1 MSENR
6 RRRVSSGSKQRGN
19 GSDPT
24 GTSRNS
30 HTKSAYQR
38 STSYDKVRRLVKEE
52 GRNARN
58 LVQWS
63 VPVEDSDDSD
73 TAAKTAPRRKL
84 KARTSILKARKSPRD
99 SSTEEK
105 RSSSTEGRSLE
116 KTEKKTKKI
125 DLRARYWAF
134 LFDNLQRA
142 VDEVYHT
149 CEVDESI
156 VECKEVIMILK
167 SATRDFEALIKRI
180 NVQTAFENADKD
192 KKPTSLVWEVRKM
205 SSSPA
210 KHRAPS
216 WPGDARTP
224 PRRQRP
230 TSLAWEVRKTS
241 PGKALG
247 TSPTPDS
254 YRSTPSPVNRIL
266 SFNNQ
271 GKSGS
276 PVPFVETG
284 SSWADKVKGR
294 TTKPVPKA
302 ALQPKL
308 PQQAEVETKTK
319 NAVLEEI
326 NEDDTEGWETVQRGK
341 QGKQNKSRN
350 SSSSNSPANH
360 GKQIHSNATPKVT
373 QEKIPVVITDV
384 EKNNTEVRESRTDS
398 EKENHPVES
407 SNIQKKEVDIRE
419 QDPAILEV
427 TSTTEVKTEIEENEK
442 ETELVPNLDEAV
454 IAALNEEE
462 TLTSELEKYQEEALA
477 SAIAEEENLTKELEE
492 EENKEIEVVE
502 TDEGD
507 SDLGNTMSSL
517 ESSQRT
523 MDWNDLCAEFEEKRS
538 QQGMSW
544 GDMVDLDDNLE
555 ARPPGHALLMHEKL
569 SSPSRKKTRA
579 ESRKIHEERQAQA
592 KKKREILLEEK
603 GQKLRSLHER
613 IAEVQEWKEVLIQQR
628 KKEMDEKLKRAEEK
642 RQVQLQAI
650 VKKARTED
658 IKANEIAFINSL
670 EAQNKKI
677 DILSRHQGIEARLQ
691 DLIDERQRKTEE
703 KQAKEE
709 AAHERRRQLEE
720 ERQARLE
727 AMQKQRKIQEE
738 KIYQIRDARDRARE
752 AAAKEK
758 ARDRVQRLSAL
769 TAAQLAKEEEIQ
781 KKIQQKQDGSTRRHT
796 EHLEQKREKAVELSM
811 LRHYRTTDLAPQQK
825 PYDKKKV
832 CTLCNMPIPSEVY
845 LLSHLKGRKHAL
857 AFNEKHADLQLSE
870 EDRESYS
877 LKYIVQ
883 APSDEPDAKQIAEK
897 ERQKGL
903 RKRARKLRQRMS
915 SRGKEYETNLPTK
928 SQAGGS
934 SECRANDADG
944 DHGGGDDHED
954 DDVDCDNSG
963 DKDDVDG
970 AVSYTHL
977 DVNKRQQQKQ
987 DGSTRRH
994 TEHLEQKREKAVE
1007 LSMLRHYRTTDLAP
1021 QQKPT
1026 LCNATNVLKLAI
1038 KGCYENCQYCLYSN
1052 KLGPLIDSLMH
1063 QLISIIPDDEVS
1075 PLNTSG
1081 SSDNWKPPSDPVAS
1095 HLMQVLSTVFLCL
1108 SKNGPTATSSSTSEK
1123 RGEAQKKKAD
1133 TFQQWGQDVIS
1144 YFVCSGVV
1152 DKLTTYFNGIRGT
1165 IDEEEKSADFLQHGL
1180 ALLAAVTKFVTVTSS
1195 KSNDVFA
1202 SKHEDST
1209 QLIVTFQATGLG
1221 GIVSLLY
1228 GVLLHGGSPSRG
1240 DAVIPPELPE
1250 HTLSVV
1256 NAGIRMLS
1264 NIALLDLTILQ
1275 SALGEEGIS
1284 LEFRHIATY
1293 LIWYCSHYQN
1303 YSDLLH
1309 EVMLIVGYFTVFH
1322 HENQIIVQ
1330 SGKTP
1335 TLLQQL
1341 CALPFQYFSD
1351 PRLMAILFPTL
1362 IACCHNNQENKII
1375 LEQEMSCMLLA
1386 TFIEEKLRDK
1396 EKAKLLPTAAKAKGK
1411 KNLPL
1416 FLVFPFIAFT
1426 F

>member
-6 RRRVSSGSKQRGN
+6 RRRVSSGSKQRSNGN
-19 GSDPT
+19 ERADPS
-24 GTSRNS
+24 GVSRNS

-73 TAAKTAPRRKL
+73 TAATKLAPRRKQ

-105 RSSSTEGRSLE
+105 RSSSTEGRLQD
-116 KTEKKTKKI
+116 KTEKKAKKI

-192 KKPTSLVWEVRKM
+192 NK
-205 SSSPA
+205 
-210 KHRAPS
+210 
-216 WPGDARTP
+216 
-224 PRRQRP
+224 P

-247 TSPTPDS
+247 TSPTPDGF
-254 YRSTPSPVNRIL
+254 RTGSTPSPVSRTL

-271 GKSGS
+271 EKRRS
-276 PVPFVETG
+276 PVPFVESGT
-284 SSWADKVKGR
+284 SWADRVKGR
-294 TTKPVPKA
+294 TPKPVAKA
-302 ALQPKL
+302 ALQPK
-308 PQQAEVETKTK
+308 T
-319 NAVLEEI
+319 EEQTPV
-326 NEDDTEGWETVQRGK
+326 NNKPKDDTEGWETVQRGK

-350 SSSSNSPANH
+350 SSCSSSPANH
-360 GKQIHSNATPKVT
+360 GKQTQGNGTPKTV
-373 QEKIPVVITDV
+373 QEKIQITEEEKKNV
-384 EKNNTEVRESRTDS
+384 EIKESRTDS

-407 SNIQKKEVDIRE
+407 SNIQKKDVDIKE
-419 QDPAILEV
+419 QDPAIVEV
-427 TSTTEVKTEIEENEK
+427 SGSTVKPEVKIEIEENE
-442 ETELVPNLDEAV
+442 TEAEANLTEAV
-454 IAALNEEE
+454 MAALNEEE

-477 SAIAEEENLTKELEE
+477 SAIAEEANLTKELEE
-492 EENKEIEVVE
+492 EENKELETVE

-507 SDLGNTMSSL
+507 SDLGNTISSL

-523 MDWNDLCAEFEEKRS
+523 MDWNDLCAEFEEKRN

-579 ESRKIHEERQAQA
+579 ESKKIHEERQAQA
-592 KKKREILLEEK
+592 KKKREIMLEEK
-603 GQKLRSLHER
+603 GQKLRGLHER
-613 IAEVQEWKEVLIQQR
+613 IAEVQAWKEVLIQQR

-691 DLIDERQRKTEE
+691 DLIEERQRKSEE

-727 AMQKQRKIQEE
+727 AMQKQRKLQEE

-781 KKIQQKQDGSTRRHT
+781 KKIQQKQDESSRRHT

-825 PYDKKKV
+825 PYEKKKI

-883 APSDEPDAKQIAEK
+883 APTDEPDAKQIAEK

-903 RKRARKLRQRMS
+903 RKRSRKLRQRMS
-915 SRGKEYETNLPTK
+915 LRGKEYETNLPCK

-934 SECRANDADG
+934 SECRAKLQKLTKDINKYLTSEGNKKWPQNKISALDRALGEIGRILVKKDQPNQTLFRSV
-944 DHGGGDDHED
+944 GGISTLSRVLLLICMSD
-954 DDVDCDNSG
+954 DD
-963 DKDDVDG
+963 
-970 AVSYTHL
+970 
-977 DVNKRQQQKQ
+977 
-987 DGSTRRH
+987 
-994 TEHLEQKREKAVE
+994 
-1007 LSMLRHYRTTDLAP
+1007 
-1021 QQKPT
+1021 KPAALPAKT
-1026 LCNATNVLKLAI
+1026 ICNATNVLKLAI
-1038 KGCYENCQYCLYSN
+1038 KGCFENCQYCLYSN

-1063 QLISIIPDDEVS
+1063 QLQTIIPDDEEFS

-1081 SSDNWKPPSDPVAS
+1081 SSDNWKPPSDPVAT
-1095 HLMQVLSTVFLCL
+1095 HIMQVLSSIFLCL
-1108 SKNGPTATSSSTSEK
+1108 SKNGPTTTSNPVNEK

-1144 YFVCSGVV
+1144 YLVCSGVV

-1180 ALLAAVTKFVTVTSS
+1180 AVLAAVTKFVTVTSS
-1195 KSNDVFA
+1195 KSYDVFA
-1202 SKHEDST
+1202 SKHEDPT

-1228 GVLLHGGSPSRG
+1228 GVLLHGGAPSRG
-1240 DAVIPPELPE
+1240 DAVTPPELPE

-1293 LIWYCSHYQN
+1293 LIWYCSHYVN

-1362 IACCHNNQENKII
+1362 IACCHNNSENKII

-1386 TFIEEKLRDK
+1386 IFIEEKLRDK
-1396 EKAKLLPTAAKAKGK
+1396 EKAKLLPTAAKAKEKEKEKDGSTRMSLESRFPE
-1411 KNLPL
+1411 KNWQEAIS
-1416 FLVFPFIAFT
+1416 FFKGT
-1426 F
+1426 S